1 MHILTLTN
9 YPSYFV
15 NALRSPLKSNH
26 LVTTLS
32 LASLNEGT
40 HSIQALMTAHLQPYE
55 AILVDLR
62 WNEQSELQTI
72 FDSDELASSDD
83 IPSTRSL
90 TTILDFIR
98 QVIAHNLVARV
109 GKFLFLLY
117 DDSFGYFTSKH
128 SAPIYNQ
135 AIRSLSRSLAKEY
148 ARYQLN
154 FNVII
159 YHPELKE
166 LPGSATHK
174 RLLNNFVLKYQSID
188 YLQVTDF
195 IEALIT
201 HTWPFNGA
209 TFRVGSGAVDYV

>member
-15 NALRSPLKSNH
+15 DALRYPSKSNH
-26 LVTTLS
+26 LVTMITLAN
-32 LASLNEGT
+32 LREGT
-40 HSIQALMTAHLQPYE
+40 QSIQALMTAHSQPYE

-62 WNEQSELQTI
+62 WNEQSELQTL
-72 FDSDELASSDD
+72 FDQNELASSDD
-83 IPSTRSL
+83 IPSTQSL
-90 TTILDFIR
+90 ATLLDFIR

-117 DDSFGYFTSKH
+117 DDSFGYFTPKH

-135 AIRSLSRSLAKEY
+135 AIRSLSQSLAKEY
-148 ARYQLN
+148 ARYQLS

-166 LPGSATHK
+166 LPDSATHN

-188 YLQVTDF
+188 YLQVMDF
-195 IEALIT
+195 IEAFIT
-201 HTWPFNGA
+201 HTWPFNGS